1 MAIVSVSYNSN
12 SFQTTASAAA
22 TILTKDI
29 LFEDIPEKSL
39 LLKQDTIRDGFSVI
53 DTRYSQKLI
62 TLRGW
67 LISDTPT
74 NLRTHIDNV
83 KGYLNEDEKSLNIE
97 TYGGSG
103 VYRRYICSC
112 QDFSIPSEHW
122 MTTQVPYE
130 ATFLAEPFG
139 TATTT
144 TTINLNSDGAITSSP
159 YNENISIVGTYN
171 TKPTITITV
180 NSETSMTVLK
190 LDNTTVGDWIQITP
204 SGGFSASDILVIDCE
219 NETIELNGLAID
231 FTGVFP
237 AFKAGTNSLTLTI
250 TASAFNLTGEIVYY
264 PTYL

>member
-1 MAIVSVSYNSN
+1 MSIVNLTYNSN

-39 LLKQDTIRDGFSVI
+39 ILKQDTIRDGFSVV
-53 DTRYSQKLI
+53 DTVYTQKII

-83 KGYLNEDEKSLNIE
+83 KGYLNEDEKNLDIE

-103 VYRRYICSC
+103 VYRRYVCSC
-112 QDFSIPSEHW
+112 QNFSVQSEHW

-130 ATFLAEPFG
+130 ATFLAKPFG

-144 TTINLNSDGAITSSP
+144 TTIDLNSGNAITSSP
-159 YNENISIVGTYN
+159 YDEDISITGTYN
-171 TKPTITITV
+171 TKPTIIITV
-180 NSETSMTVLK
+180 ASETSMTVLR
-190 LDNTTVGDWIQITP
+190 LTNNTTGDWIQVTP
-204 SGGFSASDILVIDCE
+204 SGEFSAADVLEIDCE
-219 NETIELNGLAID
+219 NETVELNGSAID

-237 AFKAGTNSLTLTI
+237 TFEDGSNSLTLTI
-250 TASAFNLTGEIVYY
+250 TASAFNLTADIVYS